1 MLDPQPPAEQEQQ
14 APVLKRGPRQ
24 AAGSQR
30 QAIMGIFRRVQTF
43 VSIVEIDADTLKRKK
58 IRQYMQSA
66 RAGLEELV
74 DIWATGSVVPE

>member
-1 MLDPQPPAEQEQQ
+1 MA
-14 APVLKRGPRQ
+14 
-24 AAGSQR
+24 
-30 QAIMGIFRRVQTF
+30 MFRRVQTF